1 MDILSTLK
9 TIRTIIV
16 DSLLSHERKETYLSR
31 LNKIEQ
37 REKDSNVYV
46 GIVGEFS
53 CGKSTLINALIGA
66 DYFVTNA
73 LQGTT
78 TVVTAIKYAD
88 SINLELKYKDGKFL
102 KYSNG
107 KLELLERYLPKE
119 YEALSLSEKIKM
131 KAVAL
136 FGGNKKDEMLL
147 RIFDVVTT
155 SDEVAGELDEVVV
168 YHPSEFLK
176 NGIVILDTP
185 GTDSL
190 NPNHQ
195 LITERA
201 IAEKCDLAMVVIPS
215 NKPLSIT
222 LSDFVENNLEACK
235 DKCYFLITKV
245 ELLRKDVERRSLM
258 KGVNTRLN
266 AFLGIE
272 NPKTLLAPTLLSLE
286 ERNIIERTG
295 LLEHL
300 SDEERHL
307 LSSEFNLD
315 LSDMFGEIAKDKKS
329 TISDTLSNF
338 IKSLNDDLVQEL
350 INKQN
355 QLKSDLDTLKRL
367 RTIPLAQFMSNYFLK
382 EEFSD
387 KFSYVEARL
396 QNYWH
401 TKHVDFEK
409 YINNRIDVASS
420 KDETQGIMGQEDT
433 RDYGQS
439 CFQDCY
445 NIFHSELCG
454 LKLFY
459 ETSFEKFKSSFTD
472 TFSLQALDFTFKLK
486 INSSWQRDYNS
497 RFSKWNLTTG
507 LLRAFKKLQSIKQ
520 EMKREVQ
527 LKLEK
532 SFEKMQN
539 YYMVKITEVNDNL
552 NRQMEKIKPL
562 FISKYDRII
571 KKRIAEEQQKE
582 KLLSS
587 QIAQLQESIKELS
600 SL

>member
-9 TIRTIIV
+9 TIRMIIV
-16 DSLLSHERKETYLSR
+16 DSLLPQERKETYLNR

-53 CGKSTLINALIGA
+53 SGKSTLINALIGA

-88 SINLELKYKDGKFL
+88 SINLELKYKNGKSL

-107 KLELLERYLPKE
+107 KLALLEKYLPKE
-119 YEALSLSEKIKM
+119 YGALSLGEKM
-131 KAVAL
+131 KLKAVDW

-155 SDEVAGELDEVVV
+155 SDEVAEELDEVVV

-215 NKPLSIT
+215 NKPLSTT

-245 ELLRKDVERRSLM
+245 ELLRKEVERRSLI
-258 KGVNTRLN
+258 KGVNTRLD

-272 NPKTLLAPTLLSLE
+272 DPKTLLAPTLLSLE

-300 SDEERHL
+300 SDEERLL

-315 LSDMFGEIAKDKKS
+315 ISDMFGEIAKDKKS
-329 TISDTLSNF
+329 TINATLTNF

-350 INKQN
+350 TNRQN
-355 QLKSDLDTLKRL
+355 QLKSELDSLKRL

-387 KFSYVEARL
+387 NFSYVEARL
-396 QNYWH
+396 QNNWY

-409 YINNRIDVASS
+409 YINSKIDLASS

-439 CFQDCY
+439 CFLDCY
-445 NIFHSELCG
+445 NIFYSELCG

-459 ETSFEKFKSSFTD
+459 EASFEKFKSSFTD

-486 INSSWQRDYNS
+486 INSSWQRGYNS
-497 RFSKWNLTTG
+497 RFYKWNLTTG

-520 EMKREVQ
+520 EMKKEVR

-532 SFEKMQN
+532 SFGKMQN
-539 YYMVKITEVNDNL
+539 YYMVKITESNNSL

-571 KKRIAEEQQKE
+571 KKRIAEEREKE
-582 KLLSS
+582 QLLNS
-587 QIAQLQESIKELS
+587 QISQLQKSIEELS